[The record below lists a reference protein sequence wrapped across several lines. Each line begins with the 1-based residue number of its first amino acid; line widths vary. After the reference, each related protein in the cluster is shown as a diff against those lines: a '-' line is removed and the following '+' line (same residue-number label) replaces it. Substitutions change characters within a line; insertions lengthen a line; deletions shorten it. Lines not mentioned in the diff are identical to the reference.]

1 MLTLYFCLDENAPV
15 LRYWPAIPRIGDTIS
30 LPELGGS
37 LNPLKV
43 YDIVWEGF
51 DDPSVSVWVHQ
62 AKVDHGISGDLL
74 DDARRNR
81 L

>member
-15 LRYWPAIPRIGDTIS
+15 LRYWPASPRVGDTIS
-30 LPELGGS
+30 LPEFGGN

-43 YDIVWEGF
+43 FDVVWEGF
-51 DDPSVSVWVHQ
+51 DDPSISVWLHP
-62 AKVDHGISGDLL
+62 AKVDHGVTDQTK
-74 DDARRNR
+74 DAARRQ